1 MKNIVVSESGVFALT
16 RNLIGNNVHNFP
28 YRADYPEKYNGGNGE
43 NCDYCCSRVTNDFN
57 SKFARERVGVEFHV

>member
-1 MKNIVVSESGVFALT
+1 MINIVVSEMFALT

-43 NCDYCCSRVTNDFN
+43 NCDYCRPYITEDFN
-57 SKFARERVGVEFHV
+57 SKLARERVGVELHV

>member
-1 MKNIVVSESGVFALT
+1 MKNIVVSESEVFALT
-16 RNLIGNNVHNFP
+16 RNVHNFP

-57 SKFARERVGVEFHV
+57 SKFARERVGVELHV